1 MAHQLS
7 QGIISAAILP
17 FESNG
22 AIDWKTFDRYIAEVA
37 AGEPKAIAMNM
48 DASEGYSLSFDEQL
62 AVVRRLKSVLAGS
75 DVQVVSGLLAAYT
88 IGAAEF
94 AKKLVDAGAQALAV
108 FPPFP
113 IFIGKPSKEMVLDYH
128 HAVHDAVDVPLITF
142 QMPLTMVDYPPG
154 TVTEFAKMKKVVA
167 MKEATF
173 DVSRTR
179 LSILEAASAP
189 RKIGIL
195 TGSDT
200 FILEAML
207 MGCDGALIGFAA
219 SFTAE
224 LVRMH
229 KLAASGEIAT
239 AWEIWGKLGPLAR
252 FSWGVPIREYRVRMK
267 YALELQ
273 GVLPHSTVRSPAM
286 PIPAEDRRTM
296 EDLFKAH
303 GLNEAR
309 FLPSGRKTAK
319 SKAA

>member
-1 MAHQLS
+1 MTHILS
-7 QGIISAAILP
+7 QGIISAAVLP
-17 FESNG
+17 FETNG
-22 AIDWKTFDRYIAEVA
+22 AIDWKTLDGYIAEVA
-37 AGEPKAIAMNM
+37 AGGPRAVAMNM

-62 AVVRRLKSVLAGS
+62 EVIRRCKAILAGS
-75 DVQVVSGLLAAYT
+75 DVHLVSGLLTAYT

-94 AKKLVDAGAQALAV
+94 AKRLVDAGAQALAI

-113 IFIGKPSKEMVLDYH
+113 IFIGKPSKEMVLAYH
-128 HAVHDAVDVPLITF
+128 HAVNNAVEVPLITF
-142 QMPLTMVDYPPG
+142 QMPTSMVDYPPG
-154 TVTEFAKMKKVVA
+154 TIVEFAKMKKVVA

-179 LSILEAASAP
+179 LSILEANAAP

-229 KLAASGEIAT
+229 KLAASGEVAA
-239 AWEIWGKLGPLAR
+239 AWEIWDKLGPLAR
-252 FSWGVPIREYRVRMK
+252 FCWATPIREYRVRMK
-267 YALELQ
+267 YALEVQ
-273 GVLPHSTVRSPAM
+273 GVLPNATVRSPAM
-286 PIPAEDRRTM
+286 PIPTEDR
-296 EDLFKAH
+296 EIIQGLFKTH
-303 GLNEAR
+303 GLGDAR
-309 FLPSGRKTAK
+309 FLPSGKKASK